1 MAVFQYSALDAQ
13 GVEIKDEI
21 EALSQKEAIAK
32 IRNLGYFPTKVNA
45 KSAAKKGGARA
56 GTAPKKRR
64 GAGGKVK
71 VKAVT
76 QFARQLSTLQDAG
89 LPILRSLRILEEQQ
103 KSGTFKK
110 VIGYVGDD
118 IEGGSTLSE
127 AMGRHPRAFDRLL
140 VSMVAAGETGGVLDL
155 ILSRVADFMEKA
167 AKLKSRVKSAMI
179 YPMVVLGAAFFI
191 LLGLM
196 LFVVPSFKT
205 AIAEMTGDKELPAI
219 TNIVLGISRW
229 IAQGPIIPGKPI
241 HMPVTGWPLGGW
253 IILIPAPFLFAS
265 VLTLIRRFRQGRLVL
280 DIVNL
285 KLPVMG
291 QLTGKVAVT
300 RWTRTLGTL
309 ISAGVP
315 ILDAL
320 NVTRETAGNEVYAN
334 MLGKVHNS
342 IRQGDTFAGPL
353 RQSKTVDLIVSNMVA
368 VGEETGDLDKMLL
381 KVADNYDEQ
390 VDVLVASLMSML
402 EPIMIVVL
410 GGVVM
415 TIVLAIFLPMI
426 GIITSLSSSAS

>member
-21 EALSQKEAIAK
+21 EALSQKEAVSK
-32 IRNLGYFPTKVNA
+32 IRNMGYFPTRVRSRVAGKKAGARV
-45 KSAAKKGGARA
+45 AAK
-56 GTAPKKRR
+56 PKRRR

-71 VKAVT
+71 VKFVT

-103 KSGTFKK
+103 KSGPFKR
-110 VIGYVGDD
+110 VIGYTADD
-118 IEGGSTLSE
+118 IEGGATLSE
-127 AMGRHPRAFDRLL
+127 AMGKHPKAFDRLL
-140 VSMVAAGETGGVLDL
+140 VNMVAAGETGGVLDL
-155 ILSRVADFMEKA
+155 ILARVADFMEKA
-167 AKLKSRVKSAMI
+167 QKLKARVKSAMV
-179 YPMVVLGAAFFI
+179 YPAVVLTAAFGI

-196 LFVVPSFKT
+196 KYVIPQFKT
-205 AIAEMTGDKELPAI
+205 VLEEMVEDELNMV
-219 TNIVLGISRW
+219 TQTVLGISGW
-229 IAQGPIIPGKPI
+229 IAYDY
-241 HMPVTGWPLGGW
+241 GWAY
-253 IILIPAPFLFAS
+253 ILAVPFVVVILLRVA
-265 VLTLIRRFRQGRLVL
+265 RKFRMGRLVL
-280 DIVNL
+280 DSIKL

-291 QLTGKVAVT
+291 QITSKVSVT

-309 ISAGVP
+309 IGAGVP

-320 NVTRETAGNEVYAN
+320 NVTRETAGNEVFAN
-334 MLGKVHNS
+334 MLGNVHNS

-353 RQSKTVDLIVSNMVA
+353 RQSKTVDLIVTNMVA

-402 EPIMIVVL
+402 EPIMIIVL
-410 GGVVM
+410 GGIVM
-415 TIVLAIFLPMI
+415 VIVLAVFLPMI
-426 GIITSLSSSAS
+426 QVITSLGATG

>member
-1 MAVFQYSALDAQ
+1 MPVFQYSALDAQ
-13 GVEIKDEI
+13 GVEVKDEI
-21 EALSQKEAIAK
+21 EALSQKEAISK
-32 IRNLGYFPTKVNA
+32 IRNMGYFPTKVRA
-45 KSAAKKGGARA
+45 SAAAKKAGARA
-56 GTAPKKRR
+56 GAKSVKRR
-64 GAGGKVK
+64 GAAGRIKVK
-71 VKAVT
+71 NIT

-103 KSGTFKK
+103 RSGTFKR
-110 VIGYVGDD
+110 VIGYVADD

-167 AKLKSRVKSAMI
+167 QKLKSRVKSAMI
-179 YPMVVLGAAFFI
+179 YPAVVLTAAFLI

-196 LFVVPSFKT
+196 TFVVPAFET
-205 AIAEMTGDKELPAI
+205 AIAEMTEGQGLPKI
-219 TNIVLGISRW
+219 TKVVLGISGW
-229 IAQGPIIPGKPI
+229 IAKGPILPGYEPRIYGVPI
-241 HMPVTGWPLGGW
+241 GGW
-253 IILIPAPFLFAS
+253 VVLVAIPFLVIFILRF
-265 VLTLIRRFRQGRLVL
+265 VRRFRGGRFVL
-280 DIVNL
+280 DSIKL
-285 KLPVMG
+285 KLPVVG
-291 QLTGKVAVT
+291 QLTSRVSVT

-320 NVTRETAGNEVYAN
+320 NVTRETAGNEVFAN
-334 MLGKVHNS
+334 MLGRVHNS

-402 EPIMIVVL
+402 EPIMIVCL
-410 GGVVM
+410 GGIVM

-426 GIITSLSSSAS
+426 GIITNLSAAA